1 MAIFRVRKDNNYSVI
16 NNTGLKDQRLS
27 WKAKGIL
34 AYALTLPDA
43 WEFHINELSQHAK
56 DGKDSLRSGLS
67 ELKKYGYLKR
77 YAVRDKQT
85 QKIVSWETEI
95 HETPVNEIVD
105 ELGENE
111 ENPGTE
117 EPLME
122 NPEMGNPHLEKPLME
137 NPMLL
142 NTNNILST
150 NKLNTN
156 ISNTNHHHDDRAGSK
171 SHVLVNEEFKISY
184 NFLEGEGI
192 PLSEIAIAEL
202 GEFCNL
208 FGSELIKH
216 ATNKAIDAN
225 APRWNYIK
233 TVLENW
239 QKQKVKTID
248 DVTALDRRFEMSRG
262 KKSNK
267 SGGNG
272 SKRTELVPDWLREED
287 DSSATTAPS
296 DDKPNVEDERKRL
309 EAVLQKYNR
318 K

>member
-16 NNTGLKDQRLS
+16 NNTGLKDNRLS

-77 YAVRDKQT
+77 YAVRDEQT
-85 QKIVSWETEI
+85 QKIVSWATEI
-95 HETPVNEIVD
+95 HETPVKDTVD
-105 ELGENE
+105 ELGGNE
-111 ENPGTE
+111 GNPDTE

-156 ISNTNHHHDDRAGSK
+156 KLNTNRHHDDKDELK
-171 SHVLVNEEFKISY
+171 SHVLVDDEFKISY
-184 NFLEGEGI
+184 KFLEGEGI
-192 PLSEIAIAEL
+192 PLSEIAITEL

-208 FGSELIKH
+208 FGSKLIKH
-216 ATNKAIDAN
+216 AANKAIDAN

-248 DVTALDRRFEMSRG
+248 DVTALDRRFEMSKG
-262 KKSNK
+262 KRSNK
-267 SGGNG
+267 SGVND
-272 SKRTELVPDWLREED
+272 SKRTELVPDWLRKD
-287 DSSATTAPS
+287 DDTAPT
-296 DDKPNVEDERKRL
+296 DDKPTVEDERKRL
-309 EAVLQKYNR
+309 EAVLQKYSR